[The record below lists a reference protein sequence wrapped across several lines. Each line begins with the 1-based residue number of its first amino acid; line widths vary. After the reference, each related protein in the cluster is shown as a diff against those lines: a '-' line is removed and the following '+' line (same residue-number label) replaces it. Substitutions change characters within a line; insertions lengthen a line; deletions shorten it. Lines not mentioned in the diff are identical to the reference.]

1 MDTSSIP
8 GLELIQVADVV
19 AREKSIE
26 REEVMLAMEEAIQKA
41 GRAKYGLDRDIRAM
55 IDRKTG
61 AIRLERWIEVVEE
74 VEDESMQMSLA
85 EGAKQTPPLAVGEFW
100 CQSLPPIEFGRI
112 AAQTAKQVISQKVR
126 DAERARQFEEYKHRI
141 GEIVVGTVKR
151 AESYSITVDL
161 GRAEAVIRR
170 EEMIP
175 REICVKAIV
184 FVPTSLM
191 FVKSHAAPRF
201 SYRARAMNSW
211 PSFLPKKCLK
221 YMMVLLKSR
230 ESPASLAAVPKLPF
244 CQMTRALI
252 RLVLVLVWA
261 AAAFRPLLANYR
273 AKKLKSFPIL
283 KIQLLLR

>member
-74 VEDESMQMSLA
+74 VENESMQMSLA
-85 EGAKQTPPLAVGEFW
+85 EGAKQNPPLAAGEFW
-100 CQSLPPIEFGRI
+100 RQSLPPIEFGRI

-161 GRAEAVIRR
+161 ARA
-170 EEMIP
+170 P
-175 REICVKAIV
+175 
-184 FVPTSLM
+184 
-191 FVKSHAAPRF
+191 SHAAR
-201 SYRARAMNSW
+201 SSTAQDHAAE
-211 PSFLPKKCLK
+211 PSQPP
-221 YMMVLLKSR
+221 
-230 ESPASLAAVPKLPF
+230 ESPPPPPPPALLPSPSSAPPTPLAPLASLRSAATAARSF
-244 CQMTRALI
+244 AHTS
-252 RLVLVLVWA
+252 WA
-261 AAAFRPLLANYR
+261 
-273 AKKLKSFPIL
+273 
-283 KIQLLLR
+283 

>member
-26 REEVMLAMEEAIQKA
+26 REEVMVAMEEAIQKA

-61 AIRLERWIEVVEE
+61 SITLERWIEVVEE
-74 VEDESMQMSLA
+74 VEDDATQMSVA
-85 EGAKQTPPLAVGEFW
+85 DGAKQEPPLALGEFW
-100 CQSLPPIEFGRI
+100 RQPLPPIEFGRI

-126 DAERARQFEEYKHRI
+126 DAERARQYEEYKDRV

-175 REICVKAIV
+175 RENLRQGDRV
-184 FVPTSLM
+184 
-191 FVKSHAAPRF
+191 
-201 SYRARAMNSW
+201 RA
-211 PSFLPKKCLK
+211 
-221 YMMVLLKSR
+221 
-230 ESPASLAAVPKLPF
+230 
-244 CQMTRALI
+244 
-252 RLVLVLVWA
+252 
-261 AAAFRPLLANYR
+261 
-273 AKKLKSFPIL
+273 
-283 KIQLLLR
+283 